1 MHAFTFT
8 YWEFNMKLSTKLTP
22 VAATLLLALG
32 ATSAQAEDKKD
43 PLSISGFIDM
53 SYLYSDIDGE
63 SSTSD
68 SGLDQVEIN
77 ISYDF
82 GNKLTASVDVE
93 YQNEDEGVDLEQAFI
108 TYALSDN
115 LSVKAGRFLSY
126 TGWETEEPTG
136 LFQYSATG
144 YAPYFYGYYQQGI
157 SGLYSTEKYAIAVSV
172 VNDLADPSAT
182 DSEKPGIETMLAL
195 MPTDEITIKAFYSVD
210 DLAGTDEDTTLIN
223 TWASYS
229 KDALTLAV
237 EYNMSENAGAYA
249 GRFGIDSEAI
259 GYLFMANY
267 AISDKV
273 GLTLR
278 YNDWE
283 IEDASGATVEDAS
296 GITISPSY
304 VVNDNLLIVFEYR
317 MDEINDVDVDSIA
330 LEALITF

>member
-157 SGLYSTEKYAIAVSV
+157 SGFYSTEKYAIAVSV

-182 DSEKPGIETMLAL
+182 DSKKPGIETMLAL

-249 GRFGIDSEAI
+249 GRFGIDSEAT

-283 IEDASGATVEDAS
+283 IEDAGGVTVEDAS